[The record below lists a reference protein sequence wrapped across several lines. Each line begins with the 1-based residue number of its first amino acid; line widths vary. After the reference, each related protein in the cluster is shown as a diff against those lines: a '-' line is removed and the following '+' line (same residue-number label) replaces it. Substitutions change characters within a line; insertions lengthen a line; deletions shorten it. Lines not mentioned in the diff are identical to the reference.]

1 MLKGVYVK
9 PLKKHPD
16 ERGFFTEIVR
26 KDWSELL
33 QGNEV
38 AQANLSISYPQIIR
52 AWHRH
57 LRGQIDY
64 FIVLR
69 GALKI
74 GVYDDET
81 QELTEVISTGD
92 VPQIVRVPG
101 RYWHGFKVVGTQPA
115 WLLYFVNKLYDYAD
129 PDEERRAWNDPTI
142 IPKSINGKTDDPRT
156 GIPWNWSH
164 PPHK

>member
-1 MLKGVYVK
+1 MLKGVYVQ
-9 PLKKHPD
+9 PLKKYTD
-16 ERGFFTEIVR
+16 ERGFFTEIIR

-64 FIVLR
+64 FLVLQ

-81 QELTEVISTGD
+81 QELTEVVSTGA

-115 WLLYFVNKLYDYAD
+115 WLLYFVNKLYDYND

-142 IPKSINGKTDDPRT
+142 IPRTINGKTDDPRT

>member
-74 GVYDDET
+74 GVYDDES

-115 WLLYFVNKLYDYAD
+115 WLLYFVNKLYDYD
-129 PDEERRAWNDPTI
+129 EPDEERRAWNDPTI
-142 IPKSINGKTDDPRT
+142 IPRSINGKTDDPRT